1 MKSTKMK
8 VARFL
13 PLVALLALAPLGPWS
28 CTDAGDE
35 PGSPTGPVTV
45 YDPGRDYTG
54 ASVVVETSDGS
65 IQAGQTF
72 TITAE
77 YRDAFG
83 AAVSGAPLT
92 IGTEAAYFSTPADP
106 SYTNDAGRVS
116 YQVTAFTDCPS
127 GTYEFAVYTYPATPM
142 YGPSVSG
149 FVTVRVGGGGVSDI
163 ILTAKDT
170 TVASSTPQTG
180 TTPYIASYASFT
192 ATATLSTDC
201 TPVFSYQASYPNG
214 TITGWTQLPS
224 SSNPNMFTLDVGTTP
239 GTLEVMA
246 RVACSGSS
254 SALATSDAVK
264 IGVTG
269 F

>member
-13 PLVALLALAPLGPWS
+13 PLIALLALAPLGPWS

-54 ASVVVETSDGS
+54 ASVVVETSDGNVDP
-65 IQAGQTF
+65 GETF

-77 YRDAFG
+77 YRDASG

-149 FVTVRVGGGGVSDI
+149 FVTVRVGAGGVTSVT
-163 ILTAKDT
+163 LEAVAT
-170 TVASSTPQTG
+170 TVELGLGAPF
-180 TTPYIASYASFT
+180 I
-192 ATATLSTDC
+192 ATATVSSDC
-201 TPVFSYQASYPNG
+201 DPIFFYQAGGAG
-214 TITGWTQLPS
+214 TNTTTWTPTGATE
-224 SSNPNMFTLDVGTTP
+224 NPNFFTVPTAGTTTGSMAVVVRVYCAGNTSAYAES
-239 GTLEVMA
+239 GTVSITIA
-246 RVACSGSS
+246 GP
-254 SALATSDAVK
+254 
-264 IGVTG
+264 
-269 F
+269 